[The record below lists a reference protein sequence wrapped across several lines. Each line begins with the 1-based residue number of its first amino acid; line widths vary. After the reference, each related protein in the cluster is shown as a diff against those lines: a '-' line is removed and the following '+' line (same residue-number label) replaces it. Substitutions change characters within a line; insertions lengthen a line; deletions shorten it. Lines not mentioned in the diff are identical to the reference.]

1 MPRPIKQLFL
11 LCCLLYSNI
20 SLSAPQNGFGAYLG
34 FVGATENSVTSGG
47 LSFGGDAQFAIN
59 EKWSLNPMLL
69 TSIEKASNSNT
80 VYDFLIGSQFRYWQ
94 NEWFSGVQI
103 FEHARLIYGNGRTK
117 SSSYGVSGGA
127 LAGFENDDGKG
138 VELQFEVEP
147 NYSVNQNTSFYR
159 YAVRLNLTY
168 RWY

>member
-1 MPRPIKQLFL
+1 
-11 LCCLLYSNI
+11 
-20 SLSAPQNGFGAYLG
+20 
-34 FVGATENSVTSGG
+34 
-47 LSFGGDAQFAIN
+47 
-59 EKWSLNPMLL
+59 MLL